1 MRAVAVLLAALAVGA
16 HGSWEIPEDLAL
28 GSANV
33 VYKAFKDEWMVT
45 FDGPHAAET
54 FTYVIPQVC
63 RAEASSCGIGQISF
77 AHVAC
82 GSVADLLLD
91 ASWFN
96 ENAAADIDPVTT
108 CPRSFQDATD
118 AQVLLGS
125 VMPET
130 FVYVTVPLSLSIR
143 NNETLLAR
151 FDRGGTA
158 HEWSL
163 TVRLLFLTEMLLGT
177 ERIFT
182 VRRYVAHVALS
193 KPDASLA
200 TLSVQS
206 ACAAVGL
213 RAPLDAQLKMRTV
226 ADGSRVCVWVC
237 RVDAMR
243 TPWNSAP
250 SPWGEGQCRPL
261 PKYFTALEFAFI
273 VDTNLQGVVPS
284 RVSQAFLDSLDGFGA
299 RIEASLQ
306 KYETSLV
313 AVTMPGSDFDTT
325 PWREWLHEFIAFSH
339 RHENVLGNNS
349 TLVVEALRELG
360 YYTET
365 INPDFAYPSL
375 RRYSVQDVTI
385 KGVWFTR
392 DVTTSTRALS
402 KILQTTVASVP
413 HTFPSAMQVQRI
425 AQVDVAA
432 AHRVAPLF
440 SNQTEVEVR
449 MQRGAI
455 VTLEFLCLGGLVV
468 AAGVRRCRDGA

>member
-193 KPDASLA
+193 KPDASPKIVALIEP
-200 TLSVQS
+200 LSNY
-206 ACAAVGL
+206 
-213 RAPLDAQLKMRTV
+213 TV
-226 ADGSRVCVWVC
+226 YKRCNDRIVC
-237 RVDAMR
+237 D
-243 TPWNSAP
+243 
-250 SPWGEGQCRPL
+250 
-261 PKYFTALEFAFI
+261 
-273 VDTNLQGVVPS
+273 
-284 RVSQAFLDSLDGFGA
+284 
-299 RIEASLQ
+299 
-306 KYETSLV
+306 
-313 AVTMPGSDFDTT
+313 
-325 PWREWLHEFIAFSH
+325 
-339 RHENVLGNNS
+339 
-349 TLVVEALRELG
+349 
-360 YYTET
+360 
-365 INPDFAYPSL
+365 
-375 RRYSVQDVTI
+375 
-385 KGVWFTR
+385 
-392 DVTTSTRALS
+392 
-402 KILQTTVASVP
+402 SVP
-413 HTFPSAMQVQRI
+413 
-425 AQVDVAA
+425 
-432 AHRVAPLF
+432 
-440 SNQTEVEVR
+440 
-449 MQRGAI
+449 
-455 VTLEFLCLGGLVV
+455 
-468 AAGVRRCRDGA
+468 